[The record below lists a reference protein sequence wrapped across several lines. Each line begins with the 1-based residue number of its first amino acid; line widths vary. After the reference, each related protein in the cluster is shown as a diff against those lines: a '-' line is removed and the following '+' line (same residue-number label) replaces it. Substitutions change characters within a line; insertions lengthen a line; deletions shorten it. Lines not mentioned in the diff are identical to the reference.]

1 MTLVWTAGAAERV
14 VEMGE
19 AIARDQPIA
28 AADWIERILT
38 SVERLKRFP
47 LSGRVVPDDYREV
60 VVAGVRVVYRVRP
73 EAVVIVAVRHSREM
87 LDPDSITKD

>member
-1 MTLVWTAGAAERV
+1 
-14 VEMGE
+14 MGE
-19 AIARDQPIA
+19 AIA

-47 LSGRVVPDDYREV
+47 LSGRVVPEIALDDYREV